1 MHPKVTILMPARNAG
16 KYIGEAIQSV
26 LEQTYGDFEL
36 LIVDDGSTDD
46 TPMVVRQF
54 SDRRIR
60 LISKENEGISAALN
74 AGLHAAKGIYI
85 ARFDADDICFP
96 TRLERQVIFLDGH
109 PAYLIAGSDAEY
121 ISENGE
127 HLFHFK
133 CTGHT
138 NREIIGNL
146 YKYCP
151 FIHSAVM
158 YRKEP
163 ILRMGGYSRY
173 AHNFED
179 YLLWVQL
186 LKTGKCCNL
195 PEPLIKVRINPS
207 SVTIDEKWRG
217 RRFRRLKQ
225 EILERGAIT
234 REEGDELWH
243 IIRSQDNRKIKE
255 GAYHALCG
263 KKLLANNYR
272 PAKARWHVTRAI
284 HANPYRLDNYLLLS
298 VSFLPPGWIKWLH
311 RISPRKI

>member
-1 MHPKVTILMPARNAG
+1 MHPKVTILMPACNAA
-16 KYIGEAIQSV
+16 KYIAEAIGSV
-26 LEQTYGDFEL
+26 LEQTYADFEL
-36 LIVDDGSTDD
+36 LIIDDGSSDNTA
-46 TPMVVRQF
+46 MVVRKF
-54 SDRRIR
+54 SDPRIR
-60 LISKENEGISAALN
+60 LISKAKEGISAALN
-74 AGLHAAKGIYI
+74 AGLHAARGIYI
-85 ARFDADDICFP
+85 ARFDADDVCLP
-96 TRLERQVIFLDGH
+96 RRLERQVIFLDGH
-109 PAYLIAGSDAEY
+109 PAYLVVGSDAEY

-127 HLFHFK
+127 HLFNFH

-138 NREIIGNL
+138 HREINGNL
-146 YKYCP
+146 YRYCP

-158 YRKEP
+158 YRKEA

-217 RRFRRLKQ
+217 RRFRQLKQ
-225 EILERGAIT
+225 AILQRGAVT
-234 REEGDELWH
+234 REEGDELLQ
-243 IIRSQDNRKIKE
+243 IIQRQDKRKIKE

-272 PAKARWHVTRAI
+272 PAKARWHVTKAI
-284 HANPYRLDNYLLLS
+284 HANPFRLDNYLLLS

-311 RISPRKI
+311 RISPRKM